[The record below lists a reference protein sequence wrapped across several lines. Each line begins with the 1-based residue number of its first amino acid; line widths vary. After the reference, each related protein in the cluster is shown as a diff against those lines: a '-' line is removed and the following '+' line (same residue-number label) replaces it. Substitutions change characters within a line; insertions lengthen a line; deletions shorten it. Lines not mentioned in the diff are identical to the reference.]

1 MSTNFKPDQSDYKN
15 IGQFRAWCQKV
26 LPLVYD
32 DTVSYYELLAKV
44 LHYLNDVISN
54 INLVGVDMTKL
65 YEAYELLELWV
76 NTYFEDLDVQNEIN
90 NKLDSLAS
98 DGTLLN
104 WFTPIATQLSQP
116 MVVSSVSEMTNTLKT
131 YVLSSNGHI
140 YQYKNNA
147 WVDTNLVY
155 ATNIQNYMTYG
166 VLPVS
171 DLNEL
176 TNFGVYT
183 KGSSSE
189 TPANIPNGENG
200 IAFLLAVFSNNT
212 TNYRV
217 QIYFPLGTNRM
228 YFRKYHLENGW
239 LPWEKV
245 LTSADFT
252 SWQDYFKRFN
262 DIPFNDLN
270 ELVET
275 GVYFNVS
282 TNVLANAPVNKGDT
296 KNACA
301 ILVMAGANYVRNY
314 QIYFDY
320 YTGYLYTRNSLGYAD
335 NWTPWVRLLNE
346 TDIPTISSGKVSISK
361 TSDSVYNINFG
372 KYNTKLVRSVNT
384 NTNTD
389 AWNLLGVYCDGV
401 TIVNTGTDILGPI
414 MELNEADF
422 VGGLHGDEKGTFI
435 YITCDGKEWDYE
447 NTVVCKEIK
456 IVLKSEIYRVS
467 SKAHIYNRNLV
478 ITISENKI
486 VGEVLYKC
494 LVDDS
499 ILHSAPLG
507 GLIGCPNE
515 IITGIVMNNY
525 AIKGLPT
532 ENISNYSKNNV
543 SGTINWTNGSV
554 TVNNLVGFEKEDYV
568 GVLVVY
574 EDKAKV
580 YLYTVP
586 PGETPIAKGE
596 ELFGK
601 YEYLFS

>member
-1 MSTNFKPDQSDYKN
+1 MSTNFKPDQSNYKN

-32 DTVSYYELLAKV
+32 DSVSYYELLGKV
-44 LHYLNDVISN
+44 LQYLNDVISN
-54 INLVGVDMTKL
+54 INLVGEDMTKL

-90 NKLDSLAS
+90 KKLDEYAT
-98 DGTLLN
+98 DGTLFN

-116 MVVSSVSEMTNTLKT
+116 MVVSSVSEMTNVQKT

-166 VLPVS
+166 ALPVT
-171 DLNEL
+171 DLDEL
-176 TNFGVYT
+176 MNIGVYT
-183 KGSSSE
+183 KGSSME
-189 TPANIPNGENG
+189 KPLNTPSDDNGDAFV
-200 IAFLLAVFSNNT
+200 IAVLSNNSV
-212 TNYRV
+212 NYRV
-217 QIYFPLGTNRM
+217 QMYFPLLTYRM
-228 YFRKYHLENGW
+228 YIRKYNPSSGW
-239 LPWEKV
+239 LPWNKV
-245 LTSADFT
+245 MTEQDWKALG
-252 SWQDYFKRFN
+252 DYFKPYD
-262 DIPFNDLN
+262 DIPSNDLN
-270 ELVET
+270 ELNKN
-275 GVYFNVS
+275 GVYFNIS
-282 TNVLANAPVNKGDT
+282 TNKLLNTPVTKGET
-296 KNACA
+296 ENACA
-301 ILVMAGANYVRNY
+301 VFVMCGSSSIRNY

-320 YTGYLYTRNSLGYAD
+320 YTGRLYTRNSLGATD
-335 NWTPWVRLLNE
+335 WTPWRRLLNE

-361 TSDSVYNINFG
+361 TSDSVYGINFG
-372 KYNTKLVRSVNT
+372 KYITKLIRSVNT
-384 NTNTD
+384 NSNLD
-389 AWNLLGVYCDGV
+389 AWNLLGIYCDDV
-401 TIVNTGTDILGPI
+401 TVVNTGTDILGPI
-414 MELNEADF
+414 MELNEGDF

-456 IVLKSEIYRVS
+456 IVLKSEIYRAT
-467 SKAHIYNRNLV
+467 SKIHIYNRNLV

-499 ILHSAPLG
+499 VLHSAPLG

-525 AIKGLPT
+525 AVKGLPT
-532 ENISNYSKNNV
+532 ESVSNYSKNNV
-543 SGTINWTNGSV
+543 SGTINWTNGSI
-554 TVNNLVGFEKEDYV
+554 TVNNLVGFNYEDYV
-568 GVLVVY
+568 GVLIVY

-580 YLYTVP
+580 YLYTIP
-586 PGETPIAKGE
+586 PGETQIAKGE